1 MSSQDTQKRYL
12 KLHNQVGYGVG
23 AMGTNILYAL
33 PSYFLMI
40 YLTDS
45 VGLEPLIIGTLMV
58 VSKLF
63 DGVTDVI
70 CGNLIDKTHT
80 KMGKA
85 RPWLLFSM
93 FGAAVC
99 LFGSFAIPEQ
109 LGQTAQY
116 AWFFIFYTSLNAI
129 FYTAAGI
136 AYNSLTALATKNEK
150 ERVGMG
156 TWSVVGGYV
165 VQIGLSY
172 VGVTLSSAIG
182 WSGTAAVFGVFAI
195 LVNLVTFFS
204 IKELPEEE
212 LTGVEKGTEVDEI
225 QKDATQKISFLK
237 SMKLLFTNRFYL
249 LILSTYLLVYVY
261 AGLASVGA
269 YWFTYILGDVNKI
282 GVYSMCVG
290 IPAYAGILINVPLVK
305 KIGMYKTV
313 FGTVMLTG
321 IFFLLAVP
329 FGVSGN
335 FTMFV
340 VMSALANL
348 FSSPYNCCLNTM
360 IAKASDY
367 TYHKDGYRIDGTMYS
382 CTSVGIK
389 VGSALGTGLTGW
401 LLSLGNYMPGAEV
414 QPASSIAVLNF
425 MFLVAPAIV
434 FCLMGALCGFMNIDK
449 AEEKL
454 KERIAIG
461 EG

>member
-1 MSSQDTQKRYL
+1 MSEQGTTKKYL
-12 KLHNQVGYGVG
+12 KLYNQVGYGIG

-33 PSYFLMI
+33 PSYFIMI

-45 VGLEPLIIGTLMV
+45 VGLKPGIIGTLMV

-93 FGAAVC
+93 FGAAIC
-99 LFGSFAIPEQ
+99 LFGSFAVPAQ
-109 LGQTAQY
+109 LAQTAQY
-116 AWFFIFYTSLNAI
+116 VWFFFFYTFLNAI
-129 FYTAAGI
+129 FYTASGI
-136 AYNSLTALATKNEK
+136 AYNSLTALATKNEN

-156 TWSVVGGYV
+156 TWSVVGGYI
-165 VQIGLSY
+165 VQIALGY
-172 VGVTLSSAIG
+172 VGVALSSAIG
-182 WSGTAAVFGVFAI
+182 WSGTAAVFGVFAV
-195 LVNLVTFFS
+195 LVNLVTFFTV
-204 IKELPEEE
+204 KELPEEE
-212 LTGVEKGTEVDEI
+212 LAEVSEKKETDTV
-225 QKDATQKISFLK
+225 QKISFLM
-237 SMKLLFTNRFYL
+237 SMKLLFSNRFYL

-261 AGLASVGA
+261 AGLSSVGA
-269 YWFTYILGDVNKI
+269 YWFTYILGDVDKL

-290 IPAYAGILINVPLVK
+290 IPAYLGILINVPLVK
-305 KIGMYKTV
+305 KFGMYKTV
-313 FGTVMLTG
+313 FGTIMLTG
-321 IFFLLAVP
+321 IFFALAVP
-329 FGVSGN
+329 FGVAGN
-335 FTMFV
+335 FVPFV
-340 VMSALANL
+340 VMGALANL

-367 TYHKDGYRIDGTMYS
+367 TFHKDGYRIDGTMYS

-401 LLSLGNYMPGAEV
+401 LLELGHYVAGAEV

-434 FCLMGALCGFMNIDK
+434 FCLMGVLCGFMNIDK
-449 AEEKL
+449 AEAKLREK
-454 KERIAIG
+454 KRASEA
-461 EG
+461 